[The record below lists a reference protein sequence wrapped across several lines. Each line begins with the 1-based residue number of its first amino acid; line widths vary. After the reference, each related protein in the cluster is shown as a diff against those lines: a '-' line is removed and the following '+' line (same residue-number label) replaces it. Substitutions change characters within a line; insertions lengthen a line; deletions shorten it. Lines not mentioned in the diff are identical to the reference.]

1 MAAKISK
8 SNSFVSEDITE
19 IVESGGII
27 AKKEGTNLTY
37 SKRQFLNSEKYKKHR
52 DLLSVLL
59 DDNKFYLKSDVNEL
73 IDNYLKGKV
82 R

>member
-1 MAAKISK
+1 MAAKMSK
-8 SNSFVSEDITE
+8 SDNPASEYVTE
-19 IVESGGII
+19 IVESGGVI
-27 AKKEGTNLTY
+27 AEKEETNFTY

-59 DDNKFYLKSDVNEL
+59 DDNKFYRKSEVNKL

>member
-8 SNSFVSEDITE
+8 SDNPASEYVTE
-19 IVESGGII
+19 IVESGGVI
-27 AKKEGTNLTY
+27 AEKEEMNFTY

-52 DLLSVLL
+52 DLLSILL
-59 DDNKFYLKSDVNEL
+59 DDNKFYRKSEVNKL

>member
-1 MAAKISK
+1 MAAKMSK
-8 SNSFVSEDITE
+8 SDNPASEYVTE
-19 IVESGGII
+19 IVESGGVI
-27 AKKEGTNLTY
+27 AEKEETDFTY

-52 DLLSVLL
+52 DLLSILL
-59 DDNKFYLKSDVNEL
+59 DDNKFYRKSEVNKL

>member
-8 SNSFVSEDITE
+8 SNSLVSEDIIE

-27 AKKEGTNLTY
+27 AEKEGTNLTY

-52 DLLSVLL
+52 DLLRVLL
-59 DDNKFYLKSDVNEL
+59 DDNKFYLKSEVNEL

>member
-8 SNSFVSEDITE
+8 SDNPALEYVTE
-19 IVESGGII
+19 IVESGGVI
-27 AKKEGTNLTY
+27 AEKEEMNFTY

-52 DLLSVLL
+52 DLLSILL
-59 DDNKFYLKSDVNEL
+59 DDNKFYRKSEVNKL